1 MSTKQTSDDLRVS
14 VLSVDSVDEEKGA
27 SVHPPPVSNSST
39 STRYSVLW
47 NTTWKKVI
55 LGVIMSGIVITLCS
69 LAGFGF
75 LHGASVAAA
84 VVGSETLHS
93 YPLVRVL
100 LMPFVL

>member
-1 MSTKQTSDDLRVS
+1 MSSKQTSDDLRVS

-27 SVHPPPVSNSST
+27 SEYLSPDTNTST

-55 LGVIMSGIVITLCS
+55 LGVIMSGIVLTLCS

-75 LHGASVAAA
+75 LHGASVAAT

-93 YPLVRVL
+93 YPLVCVSL
-100 LMPFVL
+100 WCLMI